1 MRKIHPNSALLARR
15 RYEGTNMSLYSHLF
29 TLNFGLTGWTNS
41 SYEGKQCVVCTQ
53 PRRIAAVSVANR
65 VATEFGC
72 EIGEEVGYGVRF
84 DYKCSERSIIRYY
97 TDGVLLRE
105 TMVSI

>member
-1 MRKIHPNSALLARR
+1 MISK
-15 RYEGTNMSLYSHLF
+15 
-29 TLNFGLTGWTNS
+29 GWTS
-41 SYEGKQCVVCTQ
+41 SSSSTLRCVACTQ

-65 VATEFGC
+65 VASEFGC

-84 DYKCSERSIIRYY
+84 DFKCSDRTVIRYY

-105 TMVSI
+105 TMASREIAVIKKCLFLNSIL